1 MFDAGRRPIGRL
13 FYWLLAVVI
22 AASGSRLPAFG
33 AAPAPQTGP
42 ATTTIADTVY
52 LADGTTAEGTLLIA
66 WPAFVTAGGAAVA
79 GGSTSTTLGTNG
91 ALSVALV
98 PNAGATP
105 SNTYY
110 TVVYQIGAGE
120 VKIEYWV
127 VPTNSPVNLAA
138 VRTTPGAGVAGQ
150 PVSMQYVNTELATV
164 VHLAGTETITG
175 PKTFTASP
183 DVPTPINPGDIANKG
198 YVDSSVTDLGSGI
211 FLPTAGGTMSGPIT
225 LPGNPATLVA
235 AATVLFDDVIT
246 NAPGF
251 CTYALV
257 NATSLQCSLA
267 YTYLTHISLAEVR
280 TALPSAGYVTQVVG
294 SLSDGAECEIES
306 STSLDFY
313 PQYVPALNTLI
324 VASYR
329 GSGRAVA
336 EVMNSA
342 SVTSLQSGAD
352 NGVRGVV
359 RTVKTPSART
369 QADCEN
375 AALAILDDAGGLA
388 WMGTYQTWS
397 DFLPGAAA
405 DIFPGDALTVNIP
418 SQNAAFN
425 AIVRTVSIDV
435 ADPTDDRGLYAI
447 EFANDLA
454 APLALQDS
462 SSATTVALQDM
473 PTPLSTMQVGSYYL
487 ADLTEAQVTAV
498 TSTTVS
504 VDAGTAPSGG
514 GGIEVRL
521 HDFGWGSENDRN
533 LLGRFSTQTFS
544 LTRLAETQNYFLRL
558 YDTSSPPKYS
568 RYAAALHVD
577 YPL

>member
-138 VRTTPGAGVAGQ
+138 VRTTPGGGVAGQ

-225 LPGNPATLVA
+225 LPGNPSAPLQA
-235 AATVLFDDVIT
+235 A
-246 NAPGF
+246 PK
-251 CTYALV
+251 
-257 NATSLQCSLA
+257 
-267 YTYLTHISLAEVR
+267 
-280 TALPSAGYVTQVVG
+280 
-294 SLSDGAECEIES
+294 
-306 STSLDFY
+306 
-313 PQYVPALNTLI
+313 QYVDLGLTSKADLI
-324 VASYR
+324 
-329 GSGRAVA
+329 SGLV
-336 EVMNSA
+336 
-342 SVTSLQSGAD
+342 
-352 NGVRGVV
+352 
-359 RTVKTPSART
+359 PSS
-369 QADCEN
+369 E
-375 AALAILDDAGGLA
+375 L
-388 WMGTYQTWS
+388 GTGT
-397 DFLPGAAA
+397 A
-405 DIFPGDALTVNIP
+405 
-418 SQNAAFN
+418 
-425 AIVRTVSIDV
+425 
-435 ADPTDDRGLYAI
+435 
-447 EFANDLA
+447 
-454 APLALQDS
+454 
-462 SSATTVALQDM
+462 SSATCL
-473 PTPLSTMQVGSYYL
+473 LGN
-487 ADLTEAQVTAV
+487 
-498 TSTTVS
+498 
-504 VDAGTAPSGG
+504 GTWGACASGG
-514 GGIEVRL
+514 GTGNVSTAPGAGVSQNITQPVGTQLQVNNLNLAQASASR
-521 HDFGWGSENDRN
+521 RN
-533 LLGRFSTQTFS
+533 IRTSTG
-544 LTRLAETQNYFLRL
+544 
-558 YDTSSPPKYS
+558 
-568 RYAAALHVD
+568 
-577 YPL
+577 

>member
-13 FYWLLAVVI
+13 FYWLLALVI
-22 AASGSRLPAFG
+22 MSGFGPTAGG
-33 AAPAPQTGP
+33 AAPVPQTGP

-52 LADGTTAEGTLLIA
+52 LADGTTAQGTLIIT
-66 WPAFVTAGGAAVA
+66 WPAFVTASGAAVA
-79 GGSTSTTLGTNG
+79 GGATSTTLGTNG

-105 SNTYY
+105 ANVYY
-110 TVVYQIGAGE
+110 TVVYQIGPGE
-120 VKIEYWV
+120 VKTEYWL
-127 VPTNSPVNLAA
+127 VPTTSPVNLAA
-138 VRTTPGAGVAGQ
+138 VRTTPGSGIAGQ

-175 PKTFTASP
+175 TKTFSSSP
-183 DVPTPINPGDIANKG
+183 SVPTPTSTGQVANKD
-198 YVDSSVTDLGSGI
+198 YVDQSVTNLGSGI

-225 LPGNPATLVA
+225 LPG
-235 AATVLFDDVIT
+235 
-246 NAPGF
+246 
-251 CTYALV
+251 
-257 NATSLQCSLA
+257 
-267 YTYLTHISLAEVR
+267 
-280 TALPSAGYVTQVVG
+280 SASYVTQLVG
-294 SLSDGAECEIES
+294 SLSDGAECEIAS

-336 EVMNSA
+336 EVMNSTSIA
-342 SVTSLQSGAD
+342 SLQSGAD
-352 NGVRGVV
+352 NGVRGIV

-388 WMGTYQTWS
+388 SMGSYQTWS
-397 DFLPGAAA
+397 DFLPGGAA
-405 DIFPGDALTVNIP
+405 DVFPGDAVTVNVS
-418 SQNAAFN
+418 SQNAVFG
-425 AIVRTVSIDV
+425 AIVRQVSIDV
-435 ADPTDDRGLYAI
+435 VDPADDRGMYTI
-447 EFANDLA
+447 EFSNDLA
-454 APLALQDS
+454 VPLALQDQ
-462 SSATTVALQDM
+462 SSATTVALQDL
-473 PTPLSTMQVGSYYL
+473 PVRLATTQVGSYYL
-487 ADLTEAQVTAV
+487 ADLTDAQITAV

-504 VDAGTAPSGG
+504 VDAGTAPGSG

-521 HDFGWGSENDRN
+521 HDFGWGSANDRN

-544 LTRLAETQNYFLRL
+544 LARLARTQNYFLRL
-558 YDTSSPPKYS
+558 YDGSSPPKYS